1 MKKIAP
7 IFLLG
12 GLAVMTT
19 ASIVVGS
26 LAWFSAK
33 ARITDTNDPI
43 AAVTNGAYFAY
54 GNGTAERPYGITKP
68 RHLYNLAWLQY
79 LNYFNKN
86 VDDSGQIIPT
96 YFELGSDVDGE
107 GMVIPPIGNESRPFV
122 GNFDGQGFVI
132 SNFVISNNASDF
144 VVKPSAITSY
154 TPTEIVGLFSVVG
167 KLASD
172 TTTSYDT
179 SVNAIYDTGISGLTI
194 KSNTAHTLAGIVA
207 GYVNGT
213 ISKVAVSDSTINIG
227 QSGASAVAGIGTSNL
242 SDYSLVGYCTEQYKN
257 TLTSVKDTVY
267 DITMLNN
274 VEFNAAESSDDQ
286 GWGGSINMLDMFNRL
301 YNIEQVATNANQ
313 VYKTITNYDPD
324 GNIMG
329 TPTTSEYAYNR
340 YHGRPAIGNFSSI
353 NRGNNYIYLQGGERK
368 VENHYSYYEHTGYP
382 ITDGTNYLCYDG
394 DGLINVT
401 GSSAADKCTL
411 WKFQASSSQ
420 YYIYTEYE
428 EQTIYLC
435 FDNGSLSTRTT
446 RNNTCLWSTIVS
458 GDYKAFVY
466 SAATADYVLDIIDG
480 TWCLTNPD
488 DNDPYYIVR
497 DGSGHYIGPND
508 GNYATSVSRG
518 EAVKFRYST
527 TAHGYYDISNTSNY
541 LGYYYRNSF
550 WLGTAR
556 YPVTVSS
563 TTSAYYRLV
572 GNNGNL
578 TGNLTGTGY
587 LRAFSQSSDSAYTDT
602 IYVQYNANQSNSPW
616 YYATNRNNGTSMTIE
631 EVTPAAFTLK
641 TLNTSEITDPPHE
654 GPDSYED
661 STRKVSKMDYTATN
675 TTYFPLNV
683 NTDGGVY
690 SNTQT
695 ATNRINNGNYDPKDS
710 NTGYVIS
717 GSNIG
722 ENTTITNGGP
732 SLIRVSKYGIDDIS
746 NSYENSDGGLIDSKI
761 YTHNQ
766 EGNRIT
772 IASDSYV
779 YQKYAD
785 SKKTLYDN
793 VLKDASNVYG
803 LHFMSSQISKS
814 DVVNASDV
822 SILGTNYGTYQLPVN
837 SIDFNLKEQGYIN
850 FFSGTYFSSTVTSFF
865 SLHKVMRNDSDE
877 IIDIKEIE
885 AVYGNTSKK
894 NYSYAYKFTDGTYS
908 KPYRF
913 DGSKKKYEMSSDDS
927 GTVPY
932 VENDYLTASAF
943 NTYISSYGYSPI
955 FNVSRITNINNGSTI
970 NTLVQNALY
979 YFEIPMNS
987 GEFCLGSVDGGTG
1000 GYLIYLDIGANA
1012 TKTQRS
1018 SVIEHFINETKVF
1031 EYPLGVALLPTNQAG
1046 ANTFDDTNSVCV
1058 AIYAA
1063 YSGDLS
1069 IERTNNDVEVSRT
1082 NTTNAKP
1089 TYASEEVT
1097 ALHNPGGTSI
1107 LPEVVPKSSTTT
1119 EVLRMQYYD
1128 YNVTL
1133 GEVVRTVI
1141 TDTKVNSGS
1150 FNRTVQQFTLVNDE
1164 WVEREREDIAI
1175 YSSETGVKLDLDD
1188 VEDRTSGAIEFDST
1202 TTTVLLE
1209 IKYVST
1215 DDIDN
1220 VTEELELVLKID
1232 STITTGTYFVYDNY
1246 VFHVDN
1252 TGEDITI
1259 TVVSK
1264 GSKKIYINGT
1274 EVTSAGQTIVV
1285 SAS

>member
-43 AAVTNGAYFAY
+43 AAVTEGAYFAY
-54 GNGTAERPYGITKP
+54 GDGSAEKPFGITKP
-68 RHLYNLAWLQY
+68 RHLYNLSWLQY
-79 LNYFNKN
+79 LNHFNKK
-86 VDDSGQIIPT
+86 VDNTGKIIPT
-96 YFELGSDVDGE
+96 YFELGDNVIGE
-107 GMVIPPIGNESRPFV
+107 GMVIPPIGDATHPFV
-122 GNFDGQGFVI
+122 GNFDGQGYVI
-132 SNFVISNNASDF
+132 SDFVISNNPSEF
-144 VVKPSAITSY
+144 VVKPAAVSSY
-154 TPTEIVGLFSVVG
+154 TPSEIVGLFGVVG

-179 SVNAIYDTGISGLTI
+179 STNMIINTGISGLTI
-194 KSNTAHTLAGIVA
+194 KSNTSNTLAGIVA

-213 ISKVAVSDSTINIG
+213 VDKVAVSDSTINIG
-227 QSGASAVAGIGTSNL
+227 KANAAAISGIGTSNL

-274 VEFNAAESSDDQ
+274 VEFNAAESADDQ

-301 YNIEQVATNANQ
+301 YNIEQVATGSSQ
-313 VYKTITNYDPD
+313 VYKTITNYDAD
-324 GNIMG
+324 GNVMG
-329 TPTTSEYAYNR
+329 TPTTSSYTFYRYNS
-340 YHGRPAIGNFSSI
+340 RPAIGNFSSI
-353 NRGNNYIYLQGGERK
+353 NRGNNWIYLQGGERK
-368 VENHYSYYEHTGYP
+368 VDNYYSYYEHTGYP
-382 ITDGTNYLCYDG
+382 ITDGTNYLTFNG
-394 DGLINVT
+394 TGLVNST
-401 GSSAADKCTL
+401 DSSHASLWRYTL
-411 WKFQASSSQ
+411 YSGTQ
-420 YYIYTEYE
+420 YYI
-428 EQTIYLC
+428 
-435 FDNGSLSTRTT
+435 TT
-446 RNNTCLWSTIVS
+446 TYNNTTYYLYNNNNALGIRTSTSTAARWNYSDSTVS
-458 GDYKAFVY
+458 GTQYR
-466 SAATADYVLDIIDG
+466 DIYQSDRNG
-480 TWCLTNPD
+480 TYHISYNNGWVLTNPTGT
-488 DNDPYYIVR
+488 PYYIIH
-497 DGSGHYIGPND
+497 DGTHYITAANRYYALSSTNRND
-508 GNYATSVSRG
+508 ALHFTFTNNGYQ
-518 EAVKFRYST
+518 ST
-527 TAHGYYDISNTSNY
+527 ANTSYY
-541 LGYYYRNSF
+541 LGFYADDD
-550 WLGTAR
+550 G
-556 YPVTVSS
+556 PVQIWNDDR
-563 TTSAYYRLV
+563 AYYRLV
-572 GNNGNL
+572 NSSGTLITNNYGD
-578 TGNLTGTGY
+578 GY
-587 LRAFSQSSDSAYTDT
+587 LRTWNKNGSGAYTTQRYVTYNGSDS
-602 IYVQYNANQSNSPW
+602 SNPW
-616 YYATNRNNGTSMTIE
+616 GCVNSRNNATLMHVELIDPTVFNLCILVSEETS
-631 EVTPAAFTLK
+631 A
-641 TLNTSEITDPPHE
+641 E

-661 STRKVSKMDYTATN
+661 TSRKKSRMSYTATN

-683 NTDGGVY
+683 NTDGGDW
-690 SNTQT
+690 SNAAT
-695 ATNRINNGNYDPKDS
+695 ARSRINAGNYDPKDS

-717 GSNIG
+717 GSSIA
-722 ENTTITNGGP
+722 ENTTIQDGGP
-732 SLIRVSKYGIDDIS
+732 SLIRVSKYGIDDIG
-746 NSYENSDGGLIDSKI
+746 NSYSNSDGGIIDSKI

-766 EGNRIT
+766 AGDCVT
-772 IASDSYV
+772 ISSDSYV

-850 FFSGTYFSSTVTSFF
+850 FFSGTYFSRTVTSFF
-865 SLHKVMRNDSDE
+865 SLHKVMRNDGDE

-885 AVYGNTSKK
+885 AIYGNTSKK

-927 GTVPY
+927 GTTPY
-932 VENDYLTASAF
+932 VENDYLTASSF
-943 NTYISSYGYSPI
+943 QTYISTYGYSPI

-970 NTLVQNALY
+970 NTLNQNALY

-1046 ANTFDDTNSVCV
+1046 ANTFDDTNTVCV

-1069 IERTNNDVEVSRT
+1069 IERTNNDVEVART

-1097 ALHNPGGTSI
+1097 ALHDPGGTNI

-1150 FNRTVQQFTLVNDE
+1150 FNRTVQQFVLVNDE
-1164 WVEREREDIAI
+1164 WVERAREDVAI
-1175 YSSETGVKLDLDD
+1175 YSSETGVRLDLDD

-1202 TTTVLLE
+1202 TTAVLLE
-1209 IKYVST
+1209 IKYVTT
-1215 DDIDN
+1215 DDIDK
-1220 VTEELELVLKID
+1220 VTEDLELILKVD
-1232 STITTGTYFVYDNY
+1232 SNITTGTYFVYDNY

-1259 TVVSK
+1259 TVVRL
-1264 GSKKIYINGT
+1264 GSKKIMINDT
-1274 EVTSAGQTIVV
+1274 QVTQQGQTITIPT
-1285 SAS
+1285 A